1 MLGTGLEEYI
11 FTAGMTVSFIGMVA
25 GIVYGRKH
33 ILKAFEHTH
42 VNRSDILLALVIAL
56 GFIALDIALVR
67 PTQLLFFDDAIYQAM
82 ALSLIHTGQAWMCNY
97 GTPVQCFSGQVYHE
111 PIGLAFNIALGFLV
125 HGVNRGSAY
134 GTQIALAALSVF
146 LVFPVSLMLLN
157 DKRSAYFAELVLALS
172 PVVLV
177 WAMPTNSDMAGLA
190 YSLVA
195 VLMLLVFARKRNN
208 VTLMNLVLSV
218 AVLMYMK
225 VDYAV
230 YIPLFAIMLVML
242 YDHRKSNN
250 MARLRRIGALFLDSK
265 FLLVMLISVI
275 LIYPLIVYAWSEY
288 NTGDYG
294 YAGTQLQL
302 SCASGYKYM
311 NATGNINI
319 GNFKANICSSA
330 LFWVDKYASQ
340 DIVQPVLYTVLGVAG
355 AVVLFFKQRRALA
368 AIFVWFMVIFLLYAA
383 FYAGSPTY
391 GVDWRFQLSLIA
403 QVAIL
408 AGATLGWVSG
418 AAESIGKNKI
428 VAPAVIAAIV
438 IVLAVQTYL
447 IAPIISVNPASIQ
460 QAGNARFY
468 ENFVYA
474 NAAKIPNSC
483 IVYTYDPTLFNINGK
498 TATQMSNIYNAS
510 FYAAAQSKY
519 GCSIFDK
526 GYWCGTPNN
535 LCTSAEGTF
544 NMTPIA
550 TATYNGT
557 GFTYG
562 LYRIGNGTGSS

>member
-1 MLGTGLEEYI
+1 MFAGLEEYV
-11 FTAGMTVSFIGMVA
+11 FTAGMMVSFVGLIA
-25 GIVYGRKH
+25 GIIYGRKH
-33 ILKAFEHTH
+33 ILKAFEQTR
-42 VNRSDILLALVIAL
+42 VNRSDILLAVIIAL

-82 ALSLIHTGQAWMCNY
+82 AQSLIHTGQAWMCNY
-97 GTPVQCFSGQVYHE
+97 GTQSQCFSGQVYHE

-134 GTQIALAALSVF
+134 GVQIALAALSVF
-146 LVFPVSLMLLN
+146 LVFPVSLILLN
-157 DKRSAYFAELVLALS
+157 DKRSAYFAELLLALS

-195 VLMLLVFARKRNN
+195 VLMLLIFARRRNN
-208 VTLMNLVLSV
+208 ATLMNLVLSV

-230 YIPLFAIMLVML
+230 YIPLFAVMLVVL
-242 YDHRKSNN
+242 YDHRKSGHIV
-250 MARLRRIGALFLDSK
+250 RLRRIGALIMDFR
-265 FLLVMLISVI
+265 FLLIILVSVI
-275 LIYPLIVYAWSEY
+275 LVYPLIVYAWSEY

-302 SCASGYKYM
+302 SCASGYKYV

-330 LFWVDKYASQ
+330 LFWINKYANQ
-340 DIVQPVLYTVLGVAG
+340 DIVQPELYTALAAIG
-355 AVVLFFKQRRALA
+355 AIVLFFRQRRALA
-368 AIFVWFMVIFLLYAA
+368 AILVWFLVIFLLYAA

-408 AGATLGWVSG
+408 AGAALGWI
-418 AAESIGKNKI
+418 AGKVHSFAHKNRI
-428 VAPAVIAAIV
+428 VLPAIMAAIV

-447 IAPIISVNPASIQ
+447 IVPIISVNPASIQ
-460 QAGNARFY
+460 QAGDARFY

-474 NAAKIPNSC
+474 NAANVPNSC

-498 TATQMSNIYNAS
+498 TAAQMSNIYNAS
-510 FYAAAQSKY
+510 FYAAAESKY
-519 GCSIFDK
+519 GCAVFDK
-526 GYWCGTPNN
+526 GYWCSTPNN

-550 TATYNGT
+550 TATYNRT

-562 LYRIGNGTGSS
+562 LYLISNRTSTS